1 MDRIEL
7 TRDGA
12 SNRFSVML
20 TRGGDTLRC
29 MVTVPDAPE
38 SAAHTDAEMRRAALS
53 AAKTLARALDAAIA
67 DC

>member
-7 TRDGA
+7 MRDRA
-12 SNRFSVML
+12 SNRFSVAL

-29 MVTVPDAPE
+29 MVTV
-38 SAAHTDAEMRRAALS
+38 AAGAEAGPHSEEEMRRSALS
-53 AAKTLARALDAAIA
+53 AAKTLAKALDAAIA